1 MVLETMVQQ
10 ESCQGCHQKDDC
22 QKLYEQLTNAKGPSV
37 TVKVVLAFLLPLVV
51 FIVSLAAFEKILTS
65 YFAGGQLRAAI
76 TFVLAVLTTLICIL
90 IVKFANRHY
99 SKNR

>member
-22 QKLYEQLTNAKGPSV
+22 QKIYGQLTNAKGPSV

-51 FIVSLAAFEKILTS
+51 FIVSLAAFEKIL
-65 YFAGGQLRAAI
+65 AGSFDAGQLRAAV
-76 TFVLAVLTTLICIL
+76 TFLLALLTTLICIF
-90 IVKFANRHY
+90 IVKFANRHF